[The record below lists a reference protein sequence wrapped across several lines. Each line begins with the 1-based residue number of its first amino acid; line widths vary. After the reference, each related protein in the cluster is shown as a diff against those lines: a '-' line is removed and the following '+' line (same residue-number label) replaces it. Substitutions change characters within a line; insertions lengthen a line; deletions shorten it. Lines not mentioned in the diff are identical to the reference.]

1 MSLDVTIHEVSAR
14 RFSEN
19 LEQEVEKVVSNH
31 EILRVRRDG
40 GDIVVLSADDWRSVE
55 ETLYL
60 KKVPGLVESI
70 HEAAREPREKRSSAV
85 GRLAAGGRIIPARLD
100 LLELG
105 PPPEVPREMTL
116 SEALDAQRRDE

>member
-1 MSLDVTIHEVSAR
+1 MSLNVTIHEVSAR

-60 KKVPGLVESI
+60 NKVPGLVESI
-70 HEAAREPREKRSSAV
+70 HEAAREPLEEGTRVED
-85 GRLAAGGRIIPARLD
+85 LD
-100 LLELG
+100 W
-105 PPPEVPREMTL
+105 
-116 SEALDAQRRDE
+116 